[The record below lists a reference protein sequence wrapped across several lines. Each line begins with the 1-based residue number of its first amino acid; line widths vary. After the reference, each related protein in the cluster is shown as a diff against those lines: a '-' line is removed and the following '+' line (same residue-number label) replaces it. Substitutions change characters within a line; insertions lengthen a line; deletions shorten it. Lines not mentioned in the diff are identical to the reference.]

1 MFVAKAAA
9 IPIIQYGFV
18 TLLVSFIINYTMIIR
33 KYEIMPF
40 LPEEIYDNK
49 LKKACVLALT
59 GLLCSMMWG
68 WNGSGGMIF
77 AIIWEQLRGNKM
89 GTFGYLYAIIII
101 GSLLM
106 ETSYT
111 YWKLVEFIPGI
122 LFGMVNSILF
132 TLKDSSTYA
141 ITHQFVFL
149 GSICIPMFFPASHL
163 IVPSLLQWAIMIV
176 TGVSMLF
183 TILLTVKLMQG
194 ERVSIVMAVM
204 SGLIM
209 LGTSS
214 YSRMVDFI
222 GGGIIVMGVALTA
235 KKEYFDLEY

>member
-1 MFVAKAAA
+1 
-9 IPIIQYGFV
+9 
-18 TLLVSFIINYTMIIR
+18 
-33 KYEIMPF
+33 
-40 LPEEIYDNK
+40 
-49 LKKACVLALT
+49 
-59 GLLCSMMWG
+59 
-68 WNGSGGMIF
+68 
-77 AIIWEQLRGNKM
+77 
-89 GTFGYLYAIIII
+89 
-101 GSLLM
+101 
-106 ETSYT
+106 
-111 YWKLVEFIPGI
+111 
-122 LFGMVNSILF
+122 MVNSILF

-183 TILLTVKLMQG
+183 TILLTVKLMQA

>member
-1 MFVAKAAA
+1 
-9 IPIIQYGFV
+9 
-18 TLLVSFIINYTMIIR
+18 
-33 KYEIMPF
+33 
-40 LPEEIYDNK
+40 
-49 LKKACVLALT
+49 
-59 GLLCSMMWG
+59 
-68 WNGSGGMIF
+68 
-77 AIIWEQLRGNKM
+77 
-89 GTFGYLYAIIII
+89 
-101 GSLLM
+101 M
-106 ETSYT
+106 ETNYT

-122 LFGMVNSILF
+122 LFGMVDSILF

-163 IVPSLLQWAIMIV
+163 IFPSLLQWGIMAV

-204 SGLIM
+204 SGIIM

-214 YSRMVDFI
+214 YLRMVDFI
-222 GGGIIVMGVALTA
+222 GAGVILVGIALTI
-235 KKEYFDLEY
+235 KKEYLDLEY

>member
-1 MFVAKAAA
+1 
-9 IPIIQYGFV
+9 
-18 TLLVSFIINYTMIIR
+18 
-33 KYEIMPF
+33 
-40 LPEEIYDNK
+40 
-49 LKKACVLALT
+49 
-59 GLLCSMMWG
+59 
-68 WNGSGGMIF
+68 
-77 AIIWEQLRGNKM
+77 
-89 GTFGYLYAIIII
+89 
-101 GSLLM
+101 
-106 ETSYT
+106 
-111 YWKLVEFIPGI
+111 
-122 LFGMVNSILF
+122 
-132 TLKDSSTYA
+132 
-141 ITHQFVFL
+141 
-149 GSICIPMFFPASHL
+149 MFFPASHL

-183 TILLTVKLMQG
+183 TILLTVKLMQA

>member
-1 MFVAKAAA
+1 
-9 IPIIQYGFV
+9 
-18 TLLVSFIINYTMIIR
+18 
-33 KYEIMPF
+33 
-40 LPEEIYDNK
+40 
-49 LKKACVLALT
+49 
-59 GLLCSMMWG
+59 
-68 WNGSGGMIF
+68 
-77 AIIWEQLRGNKM
+77 M

-141 ITHQFVFL
+141 ITHKFVFL